1 MKTYNMKPMGITSTH
16 FLSFNEIRTEGIDLY
31 EDAFGLYQQFDDV
44 TGYLRQ
50 IKPVPGKRLIRRL
63 IARIRKH

>member
-1 MKTYNMKPMGITSTH
+1 MGLISTQFVKYHQIKTD
-16 FLSFNEIRTEGIDLY
+16 EIDLY

-44 TGYLRQ
+44 IGILKKV
-50 IKPVPGKRLIRRL
+50 KPVPGKRLTNRL